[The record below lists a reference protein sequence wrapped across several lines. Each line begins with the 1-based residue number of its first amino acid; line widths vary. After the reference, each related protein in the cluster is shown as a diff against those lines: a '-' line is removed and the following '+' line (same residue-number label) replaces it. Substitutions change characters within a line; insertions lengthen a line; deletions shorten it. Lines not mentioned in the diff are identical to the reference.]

1 MKAVGFTLFSLWI
14 DDEGNMHISEQ
25 EGDWV
30 EQKKIRYRKKHGEN
44 KRILLFFYFFKTH
57 LSFLLSF
64 I

>member
-30 EQKKIRYRKKHGEN
+30 EQKNTRYCKKHGEN
-44 KRILLFFYFFKTH
+44 KRILLFF
-57 LSFLLSF
+57 
-64 I
+64 